1 MSDTPR
7 SNFFLSLL
15 RGFWRALDGLRRVL
29 HLVILLFIALI
40 VLAVLTPSSLLV
52 QEDSALVLA
61 PSGQL
66 VDQLSGSPID
76 RTLARAQGLPL
87 QETLLRDLLEALELA
102 REDAR
107 IDAVV
112 LDLSL
117 LTGGGLSKL
126 QELAAALREF
136 RDSGKPVIAYGEA
149 FSQGQYLVAAQAD
162 EVHLHPGGGVVL
174 QGFGYYL
181 SFYRRALDSLLVD
194 LNVVTVGEFKSMGEP
209 FTRDDMS
216 AGERDVARAW
226 LASLWDMYRQEVAS
240 ARGFEAEAID
250 RYIDQLVP
258 ALEAVDGDLAQ
269 LALDAGMVDSLLH
282 RDELGERMRELVAA
296 DHESTD
302 GFRGI
307 DHDSYLAAQRASSPY
322 KDKVKHMRG
331 ADAVAVVT
339 AAGIILPGEQSP
351 GSIGSDSTARLVR
364 EAREDDRVRAMV
376 LRIDSGG
383 GSAFASEVLLRELA
397 QFRESGKPLVVS
409 MGSVAAS
416 GGYMIALAGE
426 QIWASPTTLTGSIGV
441 FSLFPTLQR
450 GLARLG
456 ITNDGVGTSW
466 LAGQFRPDRELDE
479 RARRVLELTAE
490 NVYERFVGAVAQR
503 RGLDDEVIDAVAQ
516 GRVFSGLQALDN
528 GLVDRLGSLD
538 DAVDAAAGRAGLTP
552 GRFSVRHVEPEL
564 SFTQRVAL
572 GVLGLGEP
580 GVAMVRAIAGARAPA
595 NLLQGVLQRLER
607 EVLLIEAF
615 GDPRGVAAYCLV
627 CEID

>member
-1 MSDTPR
+1 MSASPR
-7 SNFFLSLL
+7 NNFFISVL

-29 HLVILLFIALI
+29 HLVILLFIALL
-40 VLAVLTPSSLLV
+40 VLAALTPASLV
-52 QEDSALVLA
+52 MQKDSALVLA

-76 RTLARAQGLPL
+76 RTLARVQGLPA
-87 QETLLRDLLEALELA
+87 QETLLRDLLEALALA
-102 REDAR
+102 REDER

-112 LDLSL
+112 LDLSM

-126 QELAAALREF
+126 QELAAALRDF
-136 RDSGKPVIAYGEA
+136 RESGKPVIAYGEG

-162 EVHLHPGGGVVL
+162 ELHLHPAGGVML

-181 SFYRRALDSLLVD
+181 SFYRRALDSLLID

-216 AGERDVARAW
+216 EGEREVARAW
-226 LASLWDMYRQEVAS
+226 LGSLWALYREEVAS
-240 ARGFEAEAID
+240 ARGFEAVALD

-269 LALDAGMVDSLLH
+269 MALDAGMVDSLRH

-296 DHESTD
+296 DHDSID

-307 DHDSYLAAQRASSPY
+307 DHDSYLAAFRASSPY
-322 KDKVKHMRG
+322 KRDLKRMRDG
-331 ADAVAVVT
+331 DTVAVVT
-339 AAGIILPGEQSP
+339 AAGMILPGEQSP

-364 EAREDDRVRAMV
+364 EARENDRVRAMV

-416 GGYMIALAGE
+416 GGYMMALAGE

-441 FSLFPTLQR
+441 FSLFPTVQR
-450 GLARLG
+450 GLDRLG
-456 ITNDGVGTSW
+456 ISSDGVGTSW
-466 LAGQFRPDRELDE
+466 LAGQFQPDRELDE
-479 RARRVLELTAE
+479 RSRRVLELTAE
-490 NVYERFVGAVAQR
+490 HIYERFVGAVAQG
-503 RGLDDEVIDAVAQ
+503 RGLSEPELDAVTQ
-516 GRVFSGLQALDN
+516 GRVFSGVQALDN
-528 GLVDRLGSLD
+528 GLIDRLGNLD
-538 DAVDAAAGRAGLTP
+538 DAVDAAAGLAGLAP
-552 GRFSVRHVEPEL
+552 GSFRVGHVEPEL
-564 SFTQRVAL
+564 SFMQRFAL
-572 GVLGLGEP
+572 GVLGFGEP
-580 GVAMVRAIAGARAPA
+580 GVAMVRAIVGARGPA
-595 NLLQGVLQRLER
+595 NLLQGVMQRLER
-607 EVLLIEAF
+607 EVLLMQAF